1 MKPTVALLLFAAE
14 FGEALKVQLRGGSPC
29 KLVIFEHDRL
39 QGKHAEFSGPG
50 VIPFEQFTKV
60 VPNDA
65 VSSLVVEGIPTCR
78 ATLYQNADRG
88 GWKAT
93 FGPGPYNL
101 EKIRHVQPEFRNDDA
116 SSAEIFF
123 GEKRGLGL

>member
-29 KLVIFEHDRL
+29 KLVIFEHDNF
-39 QGKHAEFSGPG
+39 QGKNAVFSGPG
-50 VIPFEQFTKV
+50 VIEFEQFTQV

-65 VSSLVVEGIPTCR
+65 VSSLRVEGIPTCR
-78 ATLYQNADRG
+78 ARLYQNADQS
-88 GWKAT
+88 GWRAT
-93 FGPGPYNL
+93 FGPGDYNL
-101 EKIRHVQPEFRNDDA
+101 AKILQLSTEFKDDDA

-123 GEKRGLGL
+123 MGKRGLGL